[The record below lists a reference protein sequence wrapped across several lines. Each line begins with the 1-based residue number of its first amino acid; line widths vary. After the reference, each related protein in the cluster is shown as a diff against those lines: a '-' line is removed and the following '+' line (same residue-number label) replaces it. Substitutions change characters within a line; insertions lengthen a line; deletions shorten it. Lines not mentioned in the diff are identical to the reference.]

1 MPAKGIF
8 EKENQATEGKTRKS
22 LDPER
27 RKKRHQIKHSEKKSR
42 KL

>member
-8 EKENQATEGKTRKS
+8 EKENQPKKNNQKIARPGKT
-22 LDPER
+22 E
-27 RKKRHQIKHSEKKSR
+27 KKDTELNSEKKSR